1 MRMTGNH
8 QKERKGVFRRFLG
21 TWVAGLLALLPLGLT
36 LLLLAWLAGWVH
48 VYLGPGSS
56 LGRLFSSLGEP
67 FFAHPALE
75 YLAGLVLLVMVVY
88 PLGLLV
94 QSKLQQPLARFAEAT
109 IRRIPLVG
117 SLYGLADRFVGLLDQ
132 RQDADIAAMRPVW
145 CFFGEGSAA
154 VLALLPNPE
163 PIDIEG
169 TPYLAVLVPTA
180 PVPLGGG
187 LIYVPLDRV
196 RPARMGVE
204 RLTSIYLS
212 MGLVQPESRTEV

>member
-1 MRMTGNH
+1 MH
-8 QKERKGVFRRFLG
+8 ERDGMGLLRRLLG
-21 TWVAGLLALLPLGLT
+21 TWIAGLLALLPLALT
-36 LLLLAWLAGWVH
+36 LLLLAWVAKLVH

-56 LGRLFSSLGEP
+56 LGRFFALLGQP

-75 YLAGLVLLVMVVY
+75 YLAGFVLLVMVVY

-94 QSKLQQPLARFAEAT
+94 QSRLQQPLARFAEAS
-109 IRRIPLVG
+109 IRRIPLIG

-145 CFFGEGSAA
+145 CFFGEGSVA

-169 TPYLAVLVPTA
+169 SPYLAVLVPTA
-180 PVPLGGG
+180 PVPIGGG
-187 LIYVPLDRV
+187 LIYVPVDRV

-204 RLTSIYLS
+204 RVTSIYLS
-212 MGLVQPESRTEV
+212 MGLVQPEPKTEV